1 MNERAIP
8 AKASRE
14 KLIQSGNIKPAIG
27 SLTVPVPQANAQ
39 RLLSKV
45 NAILVRRAL
54 VNTKT
59 K

>member
-27 SLTVPVPQANAQ
+27 SLTVPVPQENAK
-39 RLLSKV
+39 RLISKV
-45 NAILVRRAL
+45 NAILARRAM
-54 VNTKT
+54 VHVGDK
-59 K
+59 

>member
-14 KLIQSGNIKPAIG
+14 ALIQSGNIKPAIG

-39 RLLSKV
+39 RLISKV
-45 NAILVRRAL
+45 NAILARRAL
-54 VNTKT
+54 VNLNK